1 MVRVAMLVVLVLLV
15 LPSAANADR
24 LDRVNRLAVQ
34 MWGPVLTDVC
44 PDGLTVRYE
53 RAQYDTLGWAWQNRC
68 EIGLNSRRDA
78 LESWSPFCDT
88 VLHEAG
94 HILGYDHDYMGRGR
108 IMSTQRMLS
117 YDEIVFP
124 SGRVVGKWRGVNR
137 WCQPGGGPAP
147 ASMAVRVGDLR

>member
-1 MVRVAMLVVLVLLV
+1 MVRVVIAAVLLLLA

-78 LESWSPFCDT
+78 LESWSGGSC
-88 VLHEAG
+88 
-94 HILGYDHDYMGRGR
+94 RR
-108 IMSTQRMLS
+108 
-117 YDEIVFP
+117 
-124 SGRVVGKWRGVNR
+124 SGCCPMTRSCSR
-137 WCQPGGGPAP
+137 PAAWS
-147 ASMAVRVGDLR
+147 ASGAA